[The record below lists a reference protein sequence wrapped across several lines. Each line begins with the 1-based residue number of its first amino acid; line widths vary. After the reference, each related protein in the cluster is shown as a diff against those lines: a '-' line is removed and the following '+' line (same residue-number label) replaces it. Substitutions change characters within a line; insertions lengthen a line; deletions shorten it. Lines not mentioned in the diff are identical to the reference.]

1 MIRTS
6 RAKKPPAFL
15 RSQQVHEQRLQILN
29 YLRRGESERRE
40 RRDGLNEDLFFD
52 SELRFELEN
61 TFKGK
66 CAFCETGLGARG
78 LTLHLRPLRFVQ
90 GGEQHELDYYLWLAF
105 EWRNLFYACDYC
117 AKAKGN
123 HFPVEG
129 NRGDFRATFDEVV
142 KQESALLID
151 PTAEDPG
158 KHLSFLINGSV
169 TALSPKGFETIS
181 IFSLNRPELKSER
194 NKIIDEMIAILES
207 RASAYRQLDI
217 WVNSSRPHFGAALQV
232 LKRIAKSWFPNRSS
246 IKGSGDTFVS
256 NFTERLNLADNDDLG
271 RLQAAIQTERRAE
284 QADSSSNDDLIMFRR
299 TALSSPIRPIARE
312 LATISLSH
320 FKAIDDLHL
329 EFASTRASKAGM
341 PAMMILGEN
350 STGKSSILAAI
361 ALALIGRREAEKLKK
376 ILPGLVQSPDTD
388 SFDQLDEHEVVV
400 EINFF
405 FEKKPATFK
414 YDPTSR
420 AVSGTEDP
428 AMIVLG
434 YGARRFF
441 DQRVKEHAAGAAAR
455 VKTLFDPLATIPF
468 PGDWL
473 RAQTGRRFDTV
484 SAALRVV
491 LALNDDDELI
501 VEPDRLAVRA
511 NGRVTP
517 IDALSEGYRSVFVMT
532 VDIIREL
539 LNHWEHLEEAQA
551 VVLIDELETHL
562 HPRWKMQVMTSLRKV
577 LPRVQF
583 IVTTHD
589 PLCIRGMDD
598 GEVVVLQRDQ
608 QNQIRALED
617 LPQVSGMTAEQLL
630 TSDYFG
636 LASTSDPS
644 TEIALATIAGD
655 VARRSRDEGKVEIA
669 LAASTTE
676 LVGRLT
682 IGDTPTQQVIQ
693 NALTMYLEQ
702 RESRNGQP
710 RPKLRAEAVEA
721 VLKALS
727 GEGN

>member
-1 MIRTS
+1 MIRIS
-6 RAKKPPAFL
+6 RIKKPPAFL
-15 RSQQVHEQRLQILN
+15 RSQQVHEQRQQILS

-52 SELRFELEN
+52 SKLRIELEN

-66 CAFCETGLGARG
+66 CAFCETDVGSRG
-78 LTLHLRPLRFVQ
+78 LTVHLRPLRFVQ
-90 GGEQHELDYYLWLAF
+90 DGQQHELDYYLWLAF

-117 AKAKGN
+117 TKAKGN

-129 NRGDFRATFDEVV
+129 NRCDFRATFDEVV

-151 PTAEDPG
+151 PTAEDPS
-158 KHLSFLINGSV
+158 KHLNFLIDGSV

-181 IFSLNRPELKSER
+181 IFSLNRPELEFER
-194 NKIIDEMIAILES
+194 NQIIGEMIAILDS
-207 RASAYRQLDI
+207 KASYRPLVT
-217 WVNSSRPHFGAALQV
+217 WVNSTRPHFGAALQV
-232 LKRIAKSWFPNRSS
+232 LKRIAKSWFPSRST
-246 IKGSGDTFVS
+246 IRGSGDTFVR
-256 NFTERLNLADNDDLG
+256 NFAERLHLANSEEVD
-271 RLQAAIQTERRAE
+271 RLRATIGAERRAE
-284 QADSSSNDDLIMFRR
+284 QSIIASDDDLIMFRR
-299 TALSSPIRPIARE
+299 SVPYASIRPIARE
-312 LATISLSH
+312 LATISISH

-329 EFASTRASKAGM
+329 EFTSTRASKAGM

-350 STGKSSILAAI
+350 STGKSSVLAAI
-361 ALALIGRREAEKLKK
+361 ALALIGRREAEKMKK
-376 ILPGLVQSPDTD
+376 FLPGLVQSRDTD
-388 SFDQLDEHEVVV
+388 SFDQLDEHEVAVQ
-400 EINFF
+400 INFF
-405 FEKKPATFK
+405 FETSPATFK
-414 YDPTSR
+414 YNPLSR
-420 AVSGTEDP
+420 TVSGPDDP

-455 VKTLFDPLATIPF
+455 VKTLFDPLATIPY
-468 PGDWL
+468 PGEWL
-473 RAQTGRRFDTV
+473 RAQTGSRLDTV
-484 SAALRVV
+484 SAALRIV
-491 LALNDDDELI
+491 LALDDDDELI
-501 VEPDRLAVRA
+501 VEPERLAVRA

-539 LNHWEHLEEAQA
+539 LNHWEHLEDAQA

-598 GEVVVLQRDQ
+598 GEVVVLQRDE

-617 LPQVSGMTAEQLL
+617 LPRVSGMTAEQLL

-644 TEIALATIAGD
+644 TEIALAAIAGD
-655 VARRSRDEGKVEIA
+655 VARRSRADGEVEIA
-669 LAASTTE
+669 LATSTTE
-676 LVGRLT
+676 LIGRLT
-682 IGDTPTQQVIQ
+682 IGDTPTQQIVQ
-693 NALTMYLEQ
+693 DALAMYLER
-702 RESRNGQP
+702 RESRDGQP
-710 RPKLRAEAVEA
+710 RPKLRAEAVQA

-727 GEGN
+727 GEDD